1 MHYHAPTIRPATS
14 ADAGE
19 LSRLAAAA
27 DARRPRGHVLVAE
40 HGAGVIAA
48 IELATGVVLAEP
60 SQRNGVAAQ
69 LLRGS
74 RYQVL
79 RQSSGVG
86 HARSRL
92 RRMRAAP
99 AI

>member
-1 MHYHAPTIRPATS
+1 MLHDAPTIRAATT

-19 LSRLAAAA
+19 LSRLAAATNG
-27 DARRPRGHVLVAE
+27 RRPRGHVLVAE
-40 HGAGVIAA
+40 RDGSVIAA
-48 IELATGVVLAEP
+48 IELTTGVVLTEP
-60 SQRNGVAAQ
+60 SQRNHDTGQ

-79 RQSSGVG
+79 RQSGGVG
-86 HARSRL
+86 PARSRL
-92 RRMRAAP
+92 RRLRPAP